1 MKGQLIMRSLGKGA
15 TSATMRKREGIE
27 PRNYPYCIGSRV
39 SFPGSQYRYVRN
51 GECVTDVPGS
61 KSVAGV
67 RTVCIG
73 TWESRGA
80 PYRSPREAEKAGKG
94 YGAVVVGLTRTRGVG
109 RVMPVEDRSPLEG
122 VSVLTQG
129 GRIEH
134 ARH

>member
-1 MKGQLIMRSLGKGA
+1 MRSLGKGV
-15 TSATMRKREGIE
+15 TSATMRKREGVE
-27 PRNYPYCIGSRV
+27 PRNSPCCTGSRV
-39 SFPGSQYRYVRN
+39 SFSGSQYWYARH
-51 GECVTDVPGS
+51 GECATGVPGS
-61 KSVAGV
+61 KSVAGG

-80 PYRSPREAEKAGKG
+80 PYRSPREAEKAGRG
-94 YGAVVVGLTRTRGVG
+94 YGAVVVGLTRNRGVG
-109 RVMPVEDRSPLEG
+109 RVMPAEGKSLLEG